1 LRPGNYQE
9 RKLSQPRLSHPD
21 YSEKF
26 RCIGSACE
34 DTCCKG
40 WGVPIDHAA
49 YEKYRKLPPSS
60 LRSLIQINCVI
71 TPAGAADKTASRT
84 AGSGVIF
91 AKIRMTSANQCP
103 LLSDGGLCRIQTEY
117 GATFLPHTCA
127 TYPRLVQSVDGI
139 EEKGLALSCPE
150 AARLV
155 LLSPGLLGSAQPA
168 PRNQTPANSLSPQV
182 GGSDT
187 RGHEHSLQPW
197 FWPIRESVLALV
209 RNRAYPLWQR
219 LFLLGIFCR
228 QLDSIAAGEL
238 RVSVGAFLCDFE
250 ESIASGILLP
260 GMESVETLPLDLTL
274 QVDVVLRLAGMLL
287 QHSNVLPRFVE
298 CVSAFTAG
306 LGNGPDA
313 TLESLTTHYALAHD
327 RFYAP
332 FFDEHPHILENY
344 LANAIVGCR
353 FPFPKAIPVGTST
366 SLAGEYARLTARFAL
381 MKGLLI
387 GVSGYHGQSFSSEHV
402 VHTVQA
408 ASKHFE
414 HHPDFLSRA
423 HALLVERQM
432 DGTRGLAILLR
443 NRAST
448 VFRAASSDAPYSRA
462 KAS

>member
-1 LRPGNYQE
+1 LRPRRCQK
-9 RKLSQPRLSHPD
+9 RKLRQTRLIHPD
-21 YSEKF
+21 YSDKF

-49 YEKYRKLPPSS
+49 YEKYRNLPPSA
-60 LRSLIQINCVI
+60 LRSLIQINCLI
-71 TPAGAADKTASRT
+71 TTEGAGGRMATGK
-84 AGSGVIF
+84 AGSGAVF

-103 LLSDGGLCRIQTEY
+103 LLSDAGLCRIQKEY
-117 GATFLPHTCA
+117 GATFLPRTCA
-127 TYPRLVQSVDGI
+127 TYPRIVRSVDGT
-139 EEKGLALSCPE
+139 EETALVLSCPE

-155 LLSPGLLGSAQPA
+155 LLNPSLLSSLQHDL
-168 PRNQTPANSLSPQV
+168 RNQTPADSFSDQV
-182 GGSDT
+182 GGCDS
-187 RGHEHSLQPW
+187 RGHAHSLLPW
-197 FWPIRESVLALV
+197 FWPIRESVLALLG
-209 RNRAYPLWQR
+209 NRAYPIWQR

-228 QLDSIAAGEL
+228 QLDAIATGDL
-238 RVSVGAFLCDFE
+238 HVSVGAFLHDFE
-250 ESIASGILLP
+250 DSIASGILLP
-260 GMESVETLPLDLTL
+260 GMEAVESLPLDLTL
-274 QVDVVLRLAGMLL
+274 QVDAVLRLAGMLL
-287 QHSNVLPRFVE
+287 QHANVLPRFVE

-306 LGNGPDA
+306 IGNSPDA
-313 TLESLTTHYALAHD
+313 TLESLTAHYALAHD

-344 LANAIVGCR
+344 LANAILGCQ
-353 FPFPKAIPVGTST
+353 FPFPEPIRLVTST

-387 GVSGYHGQSFSSEHV
+387 GVSGYYGESFSTEHV

-414 HHPDFLSRA
+414 HHPDFLSHA

-432 DGTRGLAILLR
+432 DDVRGLAILIR